1 MPVSARASGSTT
13 TGPVTATYSTSLSQD
28 SRMIVAFMF
37 FAGVF
42 ALVGYEKKNATNKK
56 TVPPARIVLGG
67 TVAAAGLTL
76 LSHAGEG
83 GRKFAVGIAGVT
95 FASSVLINGSA
106 VFNSINTLTGSKAS
120 TASTP
125 TKPSTPS
132 TPTTGVKSVT
142 AVAPAVLGGL

>member
-13 TGPVTATYSTSLSQD
+13 TGPVTATYSTTLGQD

-42 ALVGYEKKNATNKK
+42 ALVGYEKKNASNKK

-83 GRKFAVGIAGVT
+83 GKKFAVGIAGVT

-106 VFNSINTLTGSKAS
+106 VFSSINTLTGSKAS

-132 TPTTGVKSVT
+132 TSTTGVKSVT

>member
-1 MPVSARASGSTT
+1 MPVSARVGGSTSAGPITASYT
-13 TGPVTATYSTSLSQD
+13 TTLGQD

-42 ALVGYEKKNATNKK
+42 ALVGYEKKTTQGKK

-83 GRKFAVGIAGVT
+83 GKKFAVGLAGVT
-95 FASSVLINGSA
+95 FASSALINGSA
-106 VFNSINTLTGSKAS
+106 VFGSINTLTGSKA
-120 TASTP
+120 TAASTP
-125 TKPSTPS
+125 SKPSTPS
-132 TPTTGVKSVT
+132 TPTSGVKSVASAT
-142 AVAPAVLGGL
+142 PVVLGGL